1 MAVMPQTQS
10 VEDLLQLAREDLH
23 RNQLTSAEKSLEQA
37 ILFNNQLPEAFHL
50 LGNVYTRRGKFKKAI
65 LAFKKALVLDPSH
78 TEAAIALSSLQ
89 NDVGNYK
96 EAALVYQNAKKRL
109 ENTQPGF
116 DPRIN
121 YGLAKNHYNLGMA
134 YMRYERFQEAH
145 HEFSKAFNLDPEN
158 IMSAIQMARCLSKMG
173 NKEGALALLKKALES
188 NPKHVEAKIQLGIMY
203 HSVRKLKEAYREWRE
218 ALLLEPENK
227 SAQMYLS
234 MFDYETSS
242 MGTATQH
249 DQIQS

>member
-1 MAVMPQTQS
+1 MPMMPKTHS
-10 VEDLLQLAREDLH
+10 LEDLLQLAKEDIN
-23 RNQLTSAEKSLEQA
+23 RNQISTAEKNLEQA
-37 ILFNNQLPEAFHL
+37 ILINNQSPEAFHL
-50 LGNVYTRRGKFKKAI
+50 LGNVYTKRGKFKKAI

-96 EAALVYQNAKKRL
+96 EAAAIYQNARKRL

-121 YGLAKNHYNLGMA
+121 QSLAKSHFSLGLS
-134 YMRYERFQEAH
+134 YMKYERFLEAH

-158 IMSAIQMARCLSKMG
+158 IQSAIQMARCLSKTG
-173 NKEGALALLKKALES
+173 NKEGALGLLKKALES
-188 NPKHVEAKIQLGIMY
+188 QPKHVEAKIQLGILY
-203 HSVRKLKEAYREWRE
+203 HSLRKLKEAYREWKE
-218 ALLLEPENK
+218 AILLDPENK

-234 MFDYETSS
+234 MFDYETSQIN
-242 MGTATQH
+242 MHNNNETAH
-249 DQIQS
+249 S